1 MTSVDRD
8 DPVLRRLSRMA
19 TPEPDAARAGRLVD
33 RCRETMTR
41 RERRAKQRRGFARR
55 VVEPV
60 VVGGFSLVYAV
71 ALIYSVLHWRG
82 WV

>member
-8 DPVLRRLSRMA
+8 DPILRQLSRLS
-19 TPEPDAARAGRLVD
+19 TPAPEAARAERVIE